1 MRKMIRRPEGKI
13 NSPLQ
18 NVVWKAEISGP
29 LMTYTS
35 IQHYRND
42 SSNPVEIV
50 YSFPLPYGK
59 SVISKFRV
67 TINGITR
74 EAKVYA
80 KEESKERY
88 EDGIESGDTPIL
100 LEITEKDFCT
110 VSLGN
115 IKPGETASVEL
126 EYFRL
131 LECCDGRIR
140 LTIPTVIDDR
150 YASNWQDIPQNEHE
164 ITTNIFADYG
174 CKGFIRVNGE
184 YADAAISSPTHQ
196 LTTKRI
202 RDGLE
207 VQITSSLDRDI
218 VLDIKASAASK
229 VYLAKDES
237 GYAALAN
244 FKMADLQQSSDLDL
258 TVLADCSGSMY
269 GDRMESL
276 KACLKEF
283 SRTLTKKDQVALI
296 AFGSEPELLCLPTII
311 HFDNVD
317 SDFESAVDEL
327 DAELGGTEMYD
338 AMKSAVTLLPGRN
351 SKSSILLLTDGEF
364 WDDPEKIAQLAK
376 EGDRRVFILGIG
388 MAPYHNALQK
398 IAEETGGAYESV
410 YNKYDIE
417 SAVKRMCARMRS
429 AVISDAKV
437 RWNAPVQWQSETPK
451 TLFAADLVSAFAF
464 LSDKPETAELCFT
477 KYGDSHVETASV
489 LEVDVGYKLCQLAA
503 CQRMI
508 ASKNRAEVMRIGLKY
523 SIAGPET
530 NFFLLVERD
539 EAEKTD
545 VAPTLAIV
553 PQMPAADGICY
564 SMAAPQLSK
573 SASRNPVR
581 KPSRKASKAAR
592 SLDDLDSFCPDDL
605 DSFCIDGKLP
615 TESEL
620 DEEIKSTIQQLQWID
635 TDMRIEMT
643 QMIADFVNTHA
654 DVRKLFDLVGD
665 IYTLDFD
672 EMIDQLE
679 KLRDDEPELWQSA
692 TSRSSS
698 FVSSVEERPEDVFAS
713 EIMFILCL
721 ISALNEIHSHET
733 SWTVTFDQLMR
744 MLEVKDAQDLKEK
757 LGV

>member
-283 SRTLTKKDQVALI
+283 SRTLSKKDQVALI
-296 AFGSEPELLCLPTII
+296 AFGSEPELLCLPTNI

-327 DAELGGTEMYD
+327 DAELGGTEIYD

-489 LEVDVGYKLCQLAA
+489 LEGDVGYKLCQLAA

-545 VAPTLAIV
+545 AAPTLAIV

-573 SASRNPVR
+573 SSSRKPAR
-581 KPSRKASKAAR
+581 KPSRKASKSER
-592 SLDDLDSFCPDDL
+592 SSVNLNYCM
-605 DSFCIDGKLP
+605 
-615 TESEL
+615 ESVSVSACEM
-620 DEEIKSTIQQLQWID
+620 DEEPEEWPYLHKPLDADTRLELAQLID
-635 TDMRIEMT
+635 
-643 QMIADFVNTHA
+643 DFVDTSE
-654 DVRKLFDLVGD
+654 DVRKLIDLLGD
-665 IYTLDFD
+665 IHTLSLEELLNAITQLAQD
-672 EMIDQLE
+672 EPAFLE
-679 KLRDDEPELWQSA
+679 VFLRHRSFVPHSGQERDD
-692 TSRSSS
+692 S
-698 FVSSVEERPEDVFAS
+698 FGQLLFVF
-713 EIMFILCL
+713 FLV
-721 ISALNEIHSHET
+721 SALNVVHGNSFELSEA
-733 SWTVTFDQLMR
+733 FDDWIER
-744 MLEVKDAQDLKEK
+744 LEVKDVQDFKEK
-757 LGV
+757 LGL

>member
-1 MRKMIRRPEGKI
+1 MRRNFKVKI

-18 NVVWKAEISGP
+18 KVVWKAEISGP

-164 ITTNIFADYG
+164 ITTNILADYSCEG
-174 CKGFIRVNGE
+174 IIRVNGE
-184 YADAAISSPTHQ
+184 YADASISSPTHQ

-207 VQITSSLDRDI
+207 IQISSSLDRDI
-218 VLDIKASAASK
+218 VLDISASAASG
-229 VYLAKDES
+229 VYLAKDED

-244 FKMADLQQSSDLDL
+244 FKVSGFQPSSGLDL
-258 TVLADCSGSMY
+258 TVLADCSGSMD

-276 KACLKEF
+276 KDCLKEF
-283 SRTLTKKDQVALI
+283 SRTLTEEDRVALI
-296 AFGSEPELLCLPTII
+296 AFGDEPQLQCLPANI
-311 HFDNVD
+311 HFENVG
-317 SDFESAVDEL
+317 SDFESAVEEL
-327 DAELGGTEMYD
+327 DAELGGTEIYD
-338 AMKSAVTLLPGRN
+338 AMESAVTLLPGQN
-351 SKSSILLLTDGEF
+351 ECSAILLLTDGEF
-364 WDDPEKIAQLAK
+364 WDDPDRIVQLAK
-376 EGDRRVFILGIG
+376 GGNRRVFILGIG
-388 MAPYHNALQK
+388 MAPYHNALK
-398 IAEETGGAYESV
+398 KVAEETGGAYEAV
-410 YNKYDIE
+410 YNKHDIE

-429 AVISDAKV
+429 AIISDAKV
-437 RWNAPVQWQSETPK
+437 SWSAPVQWQLEAPK
-451 TLFAADLVSAFAF
+451 ALFAADLVLAFAF
-464 LSDKPETAELCFT
+464 LSGKPESAELSF
-477 KYGDSHVETASV
+477 KKHGDLHVEAARV
-489 LEVDVGYKLCQLAA
+489 LDGDIGYKLCQLVA

-508 ASKNRAEVMRIGLKY
+508 ASKDKAEAMNIGLKY
-523 SIAGPET
+523 NIAGPET

-539 EAEKTD
+539 EAEKSEE
-545 VAPTLAIV
+545 APILALV
-553 PQMPAADGICY
+553 PQMPVSDRICC
-564 SMAAPQLSK
+564 SMAAPQYST
-573 SASRNPVR
+573 SSPQRTVR
-581 KPSRKASKAAR
+581 KASRKALNKSY
-592 SLDDLDSFCPDDL
+592 LDCYCS
-605 DSFCIDGKLP
+605 
-615 TESEL
+615 ESAPEFAYDTDEEQERPYLYKPL
-620 DEEIKSTIQQLQWID
+620 DED
-635 TDMRIEMT
+635 TRLELARI
-643 QMIADFVNTHA
+643 IADFVDTQE
-654 DVRKLFDLVGD
+654 DTRKLIGLVGD
-665 IYTLDFD
+665 IYTLPFVEVLDALRQLEHDEPALWPSAFGGYYSFTPFYDLAHDESVNQLMFAINLIAALNVVHGCSQSSKWVTAFD
-672 EMIDQLE
+672 EWI
-679 KLRDDEPELWQSA
+679 
-692 TSRSSS
+692 
-698 FVSSVEERPEDVFAS
+698 ERFEVEDVQEF
-713 EIMFILCL
+713 
-721 ISALNEIHSHET
+721 
-733 SWTVTFDQLMR
+733 
-744 MLEVKDAQDLKEK
+744 KES
-757 LGV
+757 LGL

>member
-184 YADAAISSPTHQ
+184 YADATISSPTHQ

-283 SRTLTKKDQVALI
+283 SRTLSKKDQVALI
-296 AFGSEPELLCLPTII
+296 AFGSEPELLCLPTNI

-327 DAELGGTEMYD
+327 DAELGGTEIYD

-477 KYGDSHVETASV
+477 KYGDSYVETASV
-489 LEVDVGYKLCQLAA
+489 LKGDVGYKLCQLAA

-545 VAPTLAIV
+545 AAPTLAIV

-581 KPSRKASKAAR
+581 KPSRKASKSER
-592 SLDDLDSFCPDDL
+592 SSVNLNYCM
-605 DSFCIDGKLP
+605 
-615 TESEL
+615 ESVSVSACEM
-620 DEEIKSTIQQLQWID
+620 DEEPEEWPYLHKPLDADTRLELAQLID
-635 TDMRIEMT
+635 
-643 QMIADFVNTHA
+643 DFVDTSE
-654 DVRKLFDLVGD
+654 DVRKLIDLLGD
-665 IYTLDFD
+665 IHTLSLEELLNAITQLAQD
-672 EMIDQLE
+672 EPAFLE
-679 KLRDDEPELWQSA
+679 VFLRHRSFVPHSGQERDD
-692 TSRSSS
+692 S
-698 FVSSVEERPEDVFAS
+698 FGQLLFVF
-713 EIMFILCL
+713 FLV
-721 ISALNEIHSHET
+721 SALNVVHGNSSELSEA
-733 SWTVTFDQLMR
+733 FDDWIER
-744 MLEVKDAQDLKEK
+744 LEVKDVQDFKEK
-757 LGV
+757 LGL